1 MLDFISSVAVLIAA
15 LTFIAG
21 VSAWRREFVGKRR
34 IELAE
39 SVLAM
44 FYEAEDVIKQIRNPG
59 SFVGE
64 GNTRKREEK
73 ELKEDSLLLDRAYIV
88 IERYQKREMLFSQI
102 KSMRYRVKAVF
113 GPSAIEPFD
122 ELDTII
128 NEIFNAAQ
136 MLGSHYWPRQGRVEM
151 APKEFKKH
159 LEEMQNHE
167 AVFWLMDKDKD
178 TISPRIRKMIEK
190 IENTLQ
196 VAFVSQD
203 DFVAGALDDIK
214 SYIGMCKKLFK
225 KQEPNN
231 K

>member
-21 VSAWRREFVGKRR
+21 VSAWRREFIGKRR

-44 FYEAEDVIKQIRNPG
+44 FYEAEDVIKQIRNPS

-88 IERYQKREMLFSQI
+88 IERYQKRELLFSQI

-113 GPSAIEPFD
+113 GPSAKEPFD

-128 NEIFNAAQ
+128 SEIFNAAQ

-159 LEEMQNHE
+159 MEKMQNYE
-167 AVFWLMDKDKD
+167 AVFWLTDKDKD
-178 TISPRIRKMIEK
+178 MISPRVQKMIEK
-190 IENTLQ
+190 IENILQ
-196 VAFVSQD
+196 IAFVSQD

-214 SYIGMCKKLFK
+214 NYMGMCRRLFK

>member
-1 MLDFISSVAVLIAA
+1 MLDFISSIAVLIAA

-34 IELAE
+34 VELAE

-44 FYEAEDVIKQIRNPG
+44 FYEAADAIRQIRNPC
-59 SFVGE
+59 SFIGE
-64 GNTRKREEK
+64 GATRKRVEN
-73 ELKEDSLLLDRAYIV
+73 ELAEDSRLLDQANIV
-88 IERYQKREMLFSQI
+88 FERYQKRGKLFSQI
-102 KSMRYRVKAVF
+102 RSKRYRVMATF
-113 GPSAIEPFD
+113 GTSAKGQFD
-122 ELDTII
+122 ELDAII
-128 NEIFNAAQ
+128 NEVLNAAH

-159 LEEMQNHE
+159 LMEMQGYE
-167 AVFWLMDKDKD
+167 AVFWLTDEDKD
-178 TISPRIRKMIEK
+178 TISPRVQKMIEK
-190 IENTLQ
+190 IENILQ
-196 VAFVSQD
+196 GAFVSQD

-214 SYIGMCKKLFK
+214 SYAGMCGKLFK

>member
-44 FYEAEDVIKQIRNPG
+44 FYEAEDVIKQIRNPS

-64 GNTRKREEK
+64 GNTRKREDK

-122 ELDTII
+122 ELDTIV
-128 NEIFNAAQ
+128 NEIINAAQ

-151 APKEFKKH
+151 APNEFKKH
-159 LEEMQNHE
+159 LEEMQNYE
-167 AVFWLMDKDKD
+167 TVFWLMDKD
-178 TISPRIRKMIEK
+178 TISPRVQKMIEK
-190 IENTLQ
+190 IENILQ

-203 DFVAGALDDIK
+203 NFAAGALDDIK
-214 SYIGMCKKLFK
+214 NYVGMCRKLFK
-225 KQEPNN
+225 KQ
-231 K
+231 